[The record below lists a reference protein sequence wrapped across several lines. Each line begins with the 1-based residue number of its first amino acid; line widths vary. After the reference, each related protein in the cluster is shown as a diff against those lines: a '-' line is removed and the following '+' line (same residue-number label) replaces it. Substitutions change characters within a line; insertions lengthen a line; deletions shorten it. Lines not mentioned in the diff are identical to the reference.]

1 MSSDF
6 FNVIGMLVVGSSIL
20 CSVSS
25 MRSSSTTTTRT
36 VITRNE
42 EPTVIKPTS
51 ETVDDLQNIKEKLNE
66 INTPQSTESYTVQ
79 GNPGLSI
86 GGTVLEQLL
95 DISITFFKQPLVNEA
110 LQKIIKDESD
120 AKVITDMI
128 KEFGEEIVNSLK
140 DNQVLSCAKKFN
152 CEQRAVELEPEPD
165 PDGLTKAPGI
175 QALPNRQ
182 RVFCEDTQLNNW
194 DEALI
199 HVSDKSKYSTDKM
212 KNCDRYVPNLDSL
225 KNIKDRVTGKAKG
238 MLTDPSKIQ
247 LFYNTVVSIGKNN
260 MDFIGSH
267 LPRAQHQMN
276 ERGNPFDDDGEFMQ
290 TIPFE
295 KFEGFAEKI
304 SQKL

>member
-1 MSSDF
+1 MSNDF
-6 FNVIGMLVVGSSIL
+6 FNVIGMLVVGSSIV

-36 VITRNE
+36 VITRKE
-42 EPTVIKPTS
+42 EPTIIKPTS

-66 INTPQSTESYTVQ
+66 INPPQSTESYTVQ

-95 DISITFFKQPLVNEA
+95 EISITFFKQPLVNEA

-152 CEQRAVELEPEPD
+152 CEERIVDDPD
-165 PDGLTKAPGI
+165 PDDGLDVVGGS
-175 QALPNRQ
+175 RQ
-182 RVFCEDTQLNNW
+182 VFCEDTKLNNW
-194 DEALI
+194 EHALMY
-199 HVSDKSKYSTDKM
+199 VSDKKKYSTDKV

-225 KNIKDRVTGKAKG
+225 QNIKNRVTGKAKG
-238 MLTDPSKIQ
+238 MLTDPSKTQ

-260 MDFIGSH
+260 MDFISSH
-267 LPRAQHQMN
+267 LPKVKHQMN
-276 ERGNPFDDDGEFMQ
+276 ERGNPFDDDGEFIQ
-290 TIPFE
+290 TMPFE
-295 KFEGFAEKI
+295 KFKGFADEL